1 MRNFFG
7 KFVLAA
13 LPIAVVDG
21 LFFYVL
27 GTEHSMTRW
36 ISFGFLNLAYVSVL
50 LTPLFAR
57 SSKIMTN
64 RASLWYISSW
74 YLFLELIPAI
84 TCIWVNP
91 EDYRWPLIA

>member
-64 RASLWYISSW
+64 RASLW
-74 YLFLELIPAI
+74 
-84 TCIWVNP
+84 
-91 EDYRWPLIA
+91 